1 MKATPLLVAESP
13 NQPPEIQKCFVD
25 VYPQALKSNESFP
38 IGGVVVLQ
46 AGTSKDMSLQL
57 NISGRVIPVTWGM
70 DSPRMA
76 SEYPDSSNGAK
87 ARFLS
92 AEFVLDSGER
102 EFSLELVSAQH
113 TMVKLFHFS
122 LAAQEDLSTIHIEP
136 QDRLIMDVGAN
147 DGSDT
152 WYYLRKGF
160 RVIAIEA
167 IPDLV
172 ADLTA
177 TYSNQIEG
185 NRLHI
190 TPVAIAENPGKVS
203 FTINEDRSEWSS
215 MLSASKA
222 SNGVNRAIEVKA
234 DTLGNIIKSFGRPY
248 YVKIDIEGGEL
259 AAIKSL
265 RDLEPESL
273 PEFLSFEINN
283 DWVEI
288 LEELNQRGYRSF
300 QLVRQGAPYLHTPP
314 TPAREGLDYQ
324 CIFTSNMSG
333 PFGLDLPR
341 EKWTGVV
348 QLVKEIM
355 DTRNK
360 PSTATNKPGKGGW
373 FDVHASRSLLNIPV

>member
-1 MKATPLLVAESP
+1 MKATPLSVTESP
-13 NQPPEIQKCFVD
+13 SQPPEIQKCFVD
-25 VYPQALKSNESFP
+25 VYPQAIKSNESFS
-38 IGGVVVLQ
+38 IGGVVVL
-46 AGTSKDMSLQL
+46 AGAAPQDMSLQL

-76 SEYPDSSNGAK
+76 SEYPDSLNGAK
-87 ARFLS
+87 ARFES
-92 AEFVLDSGER
+92 TEFALDRDER
-102 EFSLELVSAQH
+102 EFSLELISTQH
-113 TMVKLFHFS
+113 TEVRLVQFS
-122 LAAQEDLSTIHIEP
+122 LAPQEDLSTIHIEP
-136 QDRLIMDVGAN
+136 QDRLIIDVGAN
-147 DGSDT
+147 DGSDS

-160 RVIAIEA
+160 RVVSIEA

-172 ADLTA
+172 ADLIA
-177 TYSNQIEG
+177 TYSSQIKA
-185 NRLHI
+185 NRLQI
-190 TPVAIAENPGKVS
+190 APVAIAENPGKVS

-215 MLSASKA
+215 TLSASKA
-222 SNGVNRAIEVKA
+222 SSGVNRTIEVNA
-234 DTLGNIIKSFGRPY
+234 DTLGNIIASSGRPY

-265 RDLEPESL
+265 RNVQQESL

-288 LEELNQRGYRSF
+288 LEELNLRGYRSF

-314 TPAREGLDYQ
+314 TPAREGLDYH
-324 CIFTSNMSG
+324 CVFTSNMSG

-341 EKWTGVV
+341 ENWTGIV

-360 PSTATNKPGKGGW
+360 PSATTNKPGKGGW
-373 FDVHASRSLLNIPV
+373 FDVHASLSLRNTAT